1 MQQHRWIARALATV
15 ALSATIVAGSGLAAM
30 AHECSN
36 VSRNAK
42 GDAKAA
48 AGNGWTLTSDIIL
61 MFAIPDELHVD
72 PLTEEQLA
80 EAQAI
85 VAEEKA
91 SGDFDELYARDRAVL
106 DHSTAMNG
114 RIRDGNYGP
123 KSDDEHAIE
132 HVFADFDE
140 IVPLFEHLIG
150 IYGAVTA

>member
-1 MQQHRWIARALATV
+1 MLKHRWIARGLAML
-15 ALSATIVAGSGLAAM
+15 ALSATIVLGSGLAAM

-36 VSRNAK
+36 VSRSAR

-80 EAQAI
+80 AAQAI

-91 SGDFDELYARDRAVL
+91 SGDFDGLYARDRAIL

-114 RIRDGNYGP
+114 NSRDAYGP

-140 IVPLFEHLIG
+140 IVPLFEHLAG
-150 IYGAVTA
+150 IYATVTA

>member
-1 MQQHRWIARALATV
+1 MQQHRWIARGLATL
-15 ALSATIVAGSGLAAM
+15 ALSATLVVGSGLAAL

-36 VSRNAK
+36 ASRNAK

-48 AGNGWTLTSDIIL
+48 AGNGWTLSSDIIL
-61 MFAIPDELHVD
+61 MFAIPDEEGLD

-91 SGDFDELYARDRAVL
+91 SGDFDELYATDRAVL

-114 RIRDGNYGP
+114 NSRIEYGP

-132 HVFADFDE
+132 HLFADFGE
-140 IVPLFEHLIG
+140 IVPLYGHLLG
-150 IYGAVTA
+150 IYTAVTT

>member
-1 MQQHRWIARALATV
+1 MQQHRWIARGLATL
-15 ALSATIVAGSGLAAM
+15 ALSATIVVGSGLAAL

-36 VSRNAK
+36 VSRSAK

-61 MFAIPDELHVD
+61 MFAIPEEEGLD
-72 PLTEEQLA
+72 PLTEDQLA
-80 EAQAI
+80 EAHAI

-91 SGDFDELYARDRAVL
+91 SGEFDEVYAADRAVL

-114 RIRDGNYGP
+114 NSRNGYGP

-132 HVFADFDE
+132 HIFADFDE
-140 IVPLFEHLIG
+140 VVPLYVHLLG
-150 IYGAVTA
+150 IYEAVRA

>member
-1 MQQHRWIARALATV
+1 MLQHRWITRGLATV
-15 ALSATIVAGSGLAAM
+15 ALSATLVAGTGVAAL

-36 VSRNAK
+36 VSRNGR

-48 AGNGWTLTSDIIL
+48 AGNGWTLSSDIIL
-61 MFAIPDELHVD
+61 MFAIPEELGLD
-72 PLTEEQLA
+72 PLTDEQLA

-91 SGDFDELYARDRAVL
+91 SGDFDELYAADRAVL

-114 RIRDGNYGP
+114 NSRDAYGP

-132 HVFADFDE
+132 HIFADFSE
-140 IVPLFEHLIG
+140 VGPLFEHLVG
-150 IYGAVTA
+150 IYEAVAA

>member
-1 MQQHRWIARALATV
+1 MHTNRWFTRGLTTL
-15 ALSATIVAGSGLAAM
+15 ALSATIVAGSGIAAW

-36 VSRNAK
+36 VSRSAK

-61 MFAIPDELHVD
+61 MFGIPEELHLP

-80 EAQAI
+80 QAQSI
-85 VAEEKA
+85 VADEKA

-114 RIRDGNYGP
+114 NARNAYTP

-132 HVFADFDE
+132 HLFADFDE
-140 IVPLFEHLIG
+140 IVPLFEHLAG
-150 IYGAVTA
+150 IYAAVAA

>member
-1 MQQHRWIARALATV
+1 MQQHRWIARGLATL
-15 ALSATIVAGSGLAAM
+15 ALSATIVMGSGLAAL

-36 VSRNAK
+36 VSRNSR

-61 MFAIPDELHVD
+61 MFAIPEEEGLD

-80 EAQAI
+80 EAHAI
-85 VAEEKA
+85 IAAEEE
-91 SGDFDELYARDRAVL
+91 SGDFDELYAADRAVL

-114 RIRDGNYGP
+114 NSRVEYGP

-132 HVFADFDE
+132 HIFADFDE
-140 IVPLFEHLIG
+140 GAPLFELLVG
-150 IYGAVTA
+150 IYTTVTS